1 MMFRACRLVSL
12 VLVSTLCCLGRPHVL
27 QAQSC
32 GTCSSSD
39 RDGSGV
45 SDGKPSGSLGRQ
57 AEGAKDEWIIHS
69 RVVEVTVS
77 FIVTKGHKPVMDLKK
92 QEISVLDD
100 DAPASKISA
109 FGHLSDL
116 PLRMGLL
123 IDTSDSVR
131 YQLNFEQDASNLFLE
146 KVVRPKV
153 DRAFVMAF
161 SVDRQLV
168 QDYTDDT
175 SRLRDGI
182 AALRAEGRTAV
193 FDAVRAACTKLWNFP
208 DAALT
213 SRILIVLSDGEDN
226 SSKSTLQEAIDAA
239 QRAQVTVYTISTNR
253 KSFGGSGDHV
263 LKELASQ
270 TGGRVFWPTDAKHM
284 EQAFSQVE
292 NDMRHRYALAYEP
305 PVNLRED
312 GGFHRIQIKAQRS
325 REKFHV
331 YARKGYYASAT
342 RAEADAQPDPG
353 LSR

>member
-1 MMFRACRLVSL
+1 MFRACRLVSL
-12 VLVSTLCCLGRPHVL
+12 ALVSSVCFLGRSHVV

-39 RDGSGV
+39 RDGSRV
-45 SDGKPSGSLGRQ
+45 SDGKPSGSLGAQ
-57 AEGAKDEWIIHS
+57 AEGAKDAWIIHS

-77 FIVTKGHKPVMDLKK
+77 FVVTKGHKPVNDLSK

-100 DAPASKISA
+100 NEPATKISA

-131 YQLNFEQDASNLFLE
+131 YQMNFEQDASNLFLE

-161 SVDRQLV
+161 SVDQQLV

-175 SRLRDGI
+175 SRLREGI
-182 AALRAEGRTAV
+182 HALHAEGRTAV

-208 DAALT
+208 DAGLT

-239 QRAQVTVYTISTNR
+239 QHAQVTVYTISTNR
-253 KSFGGSGDHV
+253 KSLGGSGDHV
-263 LKELASQ
+263 LKELASR
-270 TGGRVFWPTDAKHM
+270 TGGRVFWPTDAKNM

-292 NDMRHRYALAYEP
+292 NDMRDRYALAYEP
-305 PVNLRED
+305 VNLHED
-312 GGFHRIQIKAQRS
+312 GRFHRIQIKAQRS
-325 REKFHV
+325 RERFHV
-331 YARKGYYASAT
+331 YARKGYYASAA
-342 RAEADAQPDPG
+342 RAEDDAQPDPA

>member
-1 MMFRACRLVSL
+1 MFHACRLVSL
-12 VLVSTLCCLGRPHVL
+12 VLVSSVCFLGGPHVVK
-27 QAQSC
+27 AQSC
-32 GTCSSSD
+32 GTCS
-39 RDGSGV
+39 GSGLEGAPV
-45 SDGKPSGSLGRQ
+45 GDGKPSGAPGGR
-57 AEGAKDEWIIHS
+57 AEGAKDAWIIHS
-69 RVVEVTVS
+69 RAVEVTVS
-77 FIVTKGHKPVMDLKK
+77 FVVTKGHKPVNDLNK

-100 DAPASKISA
+100 NEPASKISA

-131 YQLNFEQDASNLFLE
+131 YQLNFEQDASNLFLG

-182 AALRAEGRTAV
+182 SALHAEGRTAV
-193 FDAVRAACTKLWNFP
+193 FDAVRTACTKLWNFP
-208 DAALT
+208 DAGLT

-226 SSKSTLQEAIDAA
+226 SSRSTLQEAIDAA
-239 QRAQVTVYTISTNR
+239 QRAQVTVYAISTNH

-270 TGGRVFWPTDAKHM
+270 TGGRVFWPTDAKNM
-284 EQAFSQVE
+284 EQVFGQVE
-292 NDMRHRYALAYEP
+292 NDMRHRYAIAYEP
-305 PVNLRED
+305 VNSRED
-312 GGFHRIQIKAQRS
+312 GRFHRIQIKAQRS

-342 RAEADAQPDPG
+342 RAEADAQPDPA
-353 LSR
+353 LNR

>member
-1 MMFRACRLVSL
+1 MFRKCRLASL
-12 VLVSTLCCLGRPHVL
+12 VLVSCVCFLDGSHAA

-32 GTCSSSD
+32 GTCSSSGA
-39 RDGSGV
+39 DGSRV
-45 SDGKPSGSLGRQ
+45 SEGKPSGSPGRQ
-57 AEGAKDEWIIHS
+57 AEGAKNGWIIHS

-77 FIVTKGHKPVMDLKK
+77 FVVTKGHKPVNDLNK

-100 DAPASKISA
+100 NEPALKISA
-109 FGHLSDL
+109 FGHLNDL

-123 IDTSDSVR
+123 IDTSDSVK

-175 SRLRDGI
+175 ARLRDGI
-182 AALRAEGRTAV
+182 YALHAEGRTAV

-208 DAALT
+208 DSGLT

-263 LKELASQ
+263 LKELAAQ
-270 TGGRVFWPTDAKHM
+270 TGGRVFWPTDAKNM
-284 EQAFSQVE
+284 QQVFSQVE

-305 PVNLRED
+305 VNLSED
-312 GGFHRIQIKAQRS
+312 GRFHRIQIKAQRS

-342 RAEADAQPDPG
+342 RAEADARPDPA